1 MERLEAV
8 ELVPFK
14 SGIEAGADSVMI
26 AHMYLPSLMQDEMV
40 PSTVSPAV
48 VTELLRKK
56 LGFDGLIISDCM
68 EMQALADTVGTER
81 GAVRALQAGI
91 DLVLVSHHYFRQR
104 GSIEAL
110 QGAVQD
116 GTLSPD
122 RVRQAA
128 ERVLQLKARTLSWN
142 NLQDTTALELIGN
155 EAHQQLRDRSYEL
168 STTLVR
174 DTDGLLPLHMQPE
187 QRLLILFLQ
196 PTTSTQ
202 AIDKGLPDDALV
214 SSIQKRHEQVE
225 TLFIAP
231 QPTSREYE
239 AICKAVEK
247 ATITIVV
254 TANANL
260 DAYQG
265 QLMRQLLQMGQ
276 PIIGIAAHNP
286 YDLLAF
292 SELGTYLVIYEYTQ
306 PAFAAA
312 VRVLFGEIQ
321 AQGHLPVSLPGLYPL
336 THK

>member
-1 MERLEAV
+1 
-8 ELVPFK
+8 
-14 SGIEAGADSVMI
+14 
-26 AHMYLPSLMQDEMV
+26 
-40 PSTVSPAV
+40 
-48 VTELLRKK
+48 
-56 LGFDGLIISDCM
+56 
-68 EMQALADTVGTER
+68 
-81 GAVRALQAGI
+81 
-91 DLVLVSHHYFRQR
+91 
-104 GSIEAL
+104 
-110 QGAVQD
+110 
-116 GTLSPD
+116 
-122 RVRQAA
+122 VRQAA
-128 ERVLQLKARTLSWN
+128 ERVLQLKARTLSWD
-142 NLQDTTALELIGN
+142 NLPGTTALELISN

-174 DTDGLLPLHMQPE
+174 DTDGLLPLRMQPE

-202 AIDKGLPDDALV
+202 AIDKGLPGDTLV

-225 TLFIAP
+225 TLFITP
-231 QPTSREYE
+231 QPTSQEYE
-239 AICKAVEK
+239 AIYKAVKK

-265 QLMRQLLQMGQ
+265 HLVRQLLQMEQ

-292 SELGTYLVIYEYTQ
+292 PELGTYLVTYEYTQ

-321 AQGHLPVSLPGLYPL
+321 AQGHLPVSLPGLYPH
-336 THK
+336 THN